1 MLVSTPLH
9 ITYNEPMD
17 VDSINK
23 DLNNNHNDCIDNPT
37 NRYTYI
43 KPFSP
48 STVISNIDDEKYDS
62 NNLKGPKSNNE
73 SIHSSVLYNLGAAS
87 IRERLAG
94 KNFYYLLSFLL
105 NSLNLIINALK

>member
-1 MLVSTPLH
+1 
-9 ITYNEPMD
+9 MD

-48 STVISNIDDEKYDS
+48 GTVISNIDDEKYDS

-73 SIHSSVLYNLGAAS
+73 SIHSSVLYNLGAS

-94 KNFYYLLSFLL
+94 TNFYYLLLFLL
-105 NSLNLIINALK
+105 NSLELIINALK

>member
-1 MLVSTPLH
+1 MLKKVAVNINCFTVNIMLVSTPLH

-43 KPFSP
+43 KPFSS

-73 SIHSSVLYNLGAAS
+73 SIQFSSL
-87 IRERLAG
+87 
-94 KNFYYLLSFLL
+94 
-105 NSLNLIINALK
+105 